1 MLMDPEQSGDDLR
14 RQINEAAAEA
24 ARDVAAARQARP
36 EIAVWWEDLSNAEF
50 VQRVSERMNAE
61 QAETIRRWRKTG
73 TWREV
78 AKECYEAYLT
88 TWGIGWTMP
97 GHQEVGQLI
106 CNAAARRLDENP
118 RAEPWN

>member
-88 TWGIGWTMP
+88 TWASAGRCRVT
-97 GHQEVGQLI
+97 
-106 CNAAARRLDENP
+106 RRSANSSVMLLLAD
-118 RAEPWN
+118 